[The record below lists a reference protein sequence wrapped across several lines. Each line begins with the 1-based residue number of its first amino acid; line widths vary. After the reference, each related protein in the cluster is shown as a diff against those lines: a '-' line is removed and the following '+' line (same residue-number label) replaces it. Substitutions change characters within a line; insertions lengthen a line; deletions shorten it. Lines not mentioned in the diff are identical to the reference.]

1 MGAVYAASARAT
13 LHSAKPEAYRMKHPS
28 HRRLRLG
35 VLALALVALVAACG
49 GGGGTQNAVSA
60 PNTSP
65 QSVDT
70 GTVTLSWT
78 AVSQNTNGAAL
89 TDLAGYRV
97 YYGTSPNA
105 LSSLAVLPD
114 PSATSYQATNLSSG
128 TWYFAVAAYTTDGT
142 EGVLSN
148 IVSMT
153 VE

>member
-1 MGAVYAASARAT
+1 
-13 LHSAKPEAYRMKHPS
+13 MKHPS

-35 VLALALVALVAACG
+35 VLAVALALVAACG
-49 GGGGTQNAVSA
+49 GGGGTQSPVSA
-60 PNTSP
+60 PDTAP

-78 AVSQNTNGAAL
+78 AVSQNTSGAAL
-89 TDLAGYRV
+89 TDLAGYKV

-128 TWYFAVAAYTTDGT
+128 TWYFAVAAYTTDGM

-148 IVSMT
+148 IVSQT
-153 VE
+153 VQ